1 MNLHLLVPSLFW
13 PDTTLTSIYRDLSL
27 PALESLLA
35 KSVYADDAQGL
46 KGSERFEGLEAWL
59 CRAFNVARQQDWPV
73 APVTLTLDGAGKV
86 KVQDEYWIRADPV
99 HLHIERDQILLAD
112 SRVFRISA
120 QEADQLTEL
129 LNQHFAAN
137 GQEVVFLPLRPDRW
151 YVRAAKIPPAKTHL
165 LGEAANKS
173 INELLPFGENAGLW
187 RGLFNEIQMLL
198 HEHPLNQL
206 REARGEPA
214 VNSVWFWGGGN
225 MPEPIVSRYTH
236 VWSNHILARSLA
248 AAASGAEYAELPT
261 NAAAC
266 LQYAASSNHLA
277 VLDMLLGKAQYVDAY
292 GWRES
297 LKNLEQNWFEPSLAM
312 LKQGQIAQLTVT
324 AIGETSTRNFTVRT
338 GDLRKFWRKT
348 KPISTYSD

>member
-35 KSVYADDAQGL
+35 KSVCADDAQGL
-46 KGSERFEGLEAWL
+46 KESERFEGLEAWL

-225 MPEPIVSRYTH
+225 MPEPIISRYTH

-248 AAASGAEYAELPT
+248 AAASGAEYAELPAD
-261 NAAAC
+261 AAAC

-324 AIGETSTRNFTVRT
+324 AMGKTSTRNFTVRT

-348 KPISTYSD
+348 KPISTYSA